1 MNIKGLLGPQ
11 VMPQIRPTEKVDT
24 AIHSDKTQDRDANGQ
39 QMYERNQQEKKP
51 PMSDEQFQKALAHL
65 AALPAVL
72 EHKWRVMAAVEEDG
86 SRAVLIKDNLG
97 TLIRKIPEAELWSLP
112 LDEPTSKGHL
122 LKKSA

>member
-1 MNIKGLLGPQ
+1 
-11 VMPQIRPTEKVDT
+11 MPQIRPAEKVDT

-39 QMYERNQQEKKP
+39 QMYEQNQQEKKP

-72 EHKWRVMAAVEEDG
+72 EHKWRVMASVETDG

-97 TLIRKIPEAELWSLP
+97 KVIRKIPESELWSLP
-112 LDEPTSKGHL
+112 LDEPTSKGNL

>member
-39 QMYERNQQEKKP
+39 QMYERDQQEKKP

-65 AALPAVL
+65 AALPGVL
-72 EHKWRVMAAVEEDG
+72 EHKWKVLAAVEEDG
-86 SRAVLIKDNLG
+86 SKAVLIKDNLG
-97 TLIRKIPEAELWSLP
+97 NLIRKIPESELWSLP
-112 LDEPTSKGHL
+112 LDEPTTKGHL
-122 LKKSA
+122 FKKSA